1 MLQSRVQRLG
11 PSPAPLSAKL
21 PPPHGDASLLSSSAA
36 HAYPL
41 SPPAATEERRLA
53 GRSQWPSVPHPG
65 CSQMTAP
72 LPRTAGHLHSMEASC
87 WPAGIPPSIAA
98 SCSAAGWAA
107 CTGECTAH
115 APRSNLLTAHLHTSR
130 HQAKPRLLRVPT
142 CQVLGHLAAALHGG
156 PREATC
162 RRRRQQTPSR
172 YGSCGGILVQLRAL
186 AHRPLECLPMVQG
199 RGQGNLP
206 SAGWEASSPTSAW
219 DDSTTAGT
227 TA

>member
-1 MLQSRVQRLG
+1 METCSCTPVPRLHQSQLPHQLGSGADHLLRQVATKRV
-11 PSPAPLSAKL
+11 
-21 PPPHGDASLLSSSAA
+21 
-36 HAYPL
+36 
-41 SPPAATEERRLA
+41 PAAGANKGRRGGACMVASPRGWHPELA
-53 GRSQWPSVPHPG
+53 
-65 CSQMTAP
+65 
-72 LPRTAGHLHSMEASC
+72 
-87 WPAGIPPSIAA
+87 
-98 SCSAAGWAA
+98 AAGWAA

-156 PREATC
+156 PREATW

-186 AHRPLECLPMVQG
+186 AHRHRECLPMVQG

-206 SAGWEASSPTSAW
+206 SAGWEASSPTSAC